1 MCRLYGFRASE
12 PTKVECSLVYAQNA
26 LLSQSLADLRG
37 EAHPDGWGISCYENH
52 FPIVERRDTAA
63 HEDEQFSLAAER
75 AYAKTVIAHVRK
87 ATVGGHSLDN
97 THPFVYDA
105 WTFAHNGTLRGFE
118 HLAEALHRET
128 DEDLK
133 GLRRGATDS
142 EAIFVWLMS
151 RLRRACG
158 GDPLPRPDLDTLV
171 ATVAESIRELDERSR
186 QTGTERLSRLN
197 FLLTDGRLLAASCM
211 RNTLHWVER
220 DGIHDCEICGIP
232 HVHHD
237 PHRRYR
243 AVVMASE
250 PISHEEWQPVPDSS
264 VLAVDET
271 VSVSIHDI

>member
-1 MCRLYGFRASE
+1 MCRLYGFRANE

-37 EAHPDGWGISCYENH
+37 EAHPDGWGISCYEDH

-63 HEDEQFSLAAER
+63 HEDERFSLAAER
-75 AYAKTVIAHVRK
+75 AYADIVIAHVRK

-118 HLAEALHRET
+118 HLADDMDGET

-133 GLRRGATDS
+133 GLRRGRTDS
-142 EAIFVWLMS
+142 EAIFLWLMS
-151 RLRRACG
+151 RLRKACD
-158 GDPLPRPDLDTLV
+158 GDPLPRPDQDTLM
-171 ATVAESIRELDERSR
+171 TVLSTSAVELDERSR
-186 QTGTERLSRLN
+186 RSGAERLSRLN
-197 FLLTDGRLLAASCM
+197 FLLTDGRLLVGTCF

-237 PHRRYR
+237 PKRRYR
-243 AVVMASE
+243 AVVLASE
-250 PISHEEWQPVPDSS
+250 PISHEDWQPVPDGS
-264 VLAVDET
+264 VLAVDESL
-271 VSVSIHDI
+271 SVAIRDL